1 MEHEIPERER
11 ERKKTGVKPSERLLK
26 GLGSQ
31 TKEKISFPSVQETLK
46 INH

>member
-11 ERKKTGVKPSERLLK
+11 EREKTGVKPSERLLK